1 MRTIPVK
8 ELTLEDFRWYGS
20 FCNLLDMSPLRSG
33 EERSNEFYPD
43 LVQVLGHSGLPASAS
58 VARVAPCEPVVN
70 FCEFHNHTGEG
81 ILPIDGDCVIY
92 VAKAGRGVDPKS
104 IEAFRVPKGTFVSL
118 LPGTVHGRQFACG
131 GAPVH
136 VLILLPERTYKN
148 DCEFA
153 VLKEEEQQV
162 RIDM

>member
-1 MRTIPVK
+1 
-8 ELTLEDFRWYGS
+8 
-20 FCNLLDMSPLRSG
+20 MSALRAG
-33 EERSNEFYPD
+33 PERSNEFYPD
-43 LVQVLGHSGLPASAS
+43 LVQILGHGDLPVSAS
-58 VARVAPCEPVVN
+58 VARVAPCEPVVS

-92 VAKAGRGVDPKS
+92 VAGAGRGVDPDA
-104 IEAFRVPKGTFVSL
+104 IEAFRVPRGTFVSL

-131 GAPVH
+131 DAPVH

-153 VLKEEEQQV
+153 VLKEEEKQV
-162 RIDM
+162 RIDL